1 MPPAIYDRRPMA
13 RQKAKKKKPSGAP
26 PPKPGRYTAPAPKA
40 KKVSPLWVPTTMFT
54 CLILGIL
61 VIIGNYLSLLP
72 GGEAQNSYLF
82 VGLGLMIAGFV
93 LSTQYR

>member
-1 MPPAIYDRRPMA
+1 MA
-13 RQKAKKKKPSGAP
+13 RQKSKPKPKKKASGVP
-26 PPKPGRYTAPAPKA
+26 PPKPSRYTAPQPKA
-40 KKVSPLWVPTTMFT
+40 KKSSPLWVPATMFT

-61 VIIGNYLSLLP
+61 VIVGNYLQLLP

-82 VGLGLMIAGFV
+82 VGLGLMISGFV

>member
-1 MPPAIYDRRPMA
+1 MAKQKPAK
-13 RQKAKKKKPSGAP
+13 QKAKKTGAP
-26 PPKPGRYTAPAPKA
+26 PPKPSRYTAPAEKA
-40 KKVSPLWVPTTMFT
+40 KKSSPMWVPATMFT

-61 VIIGNYLSLLP
+61 VIVGNYLQLLP

-82 VGLGLMIAGFV
+82 VGLGLMIGGFV